1 MAASRYNVN
10 MCEGPLFGKIVRF
23 MLPLAA
29 TYLLQHLF
37 HFADI
42 LVIGR
47 FASHESMA
55 AIGTTGDL
63 NALMLNMIW
72 GVSVGANVVVAQC
85 YGAGDR
91 KALTHAVHSA
101 LALAFLF
108 GTLVFV
114 LGMIFARAMLRGID
128 VPEGVID
135 RATLYWRICFC
146 GTPFMLIYNYSS
158 SVLRALGDTRRP
170 LCLLTIAGIANVA
183 LNLVFVIFFRM
194 DVAGVALATALSQ
207 LMSGILVLRIM
218 VRSTG
223 AERIMPR
230 HIGFYWP
237 QVKRML
243 YIGIPAGLQGAC
255 FSISNVIM
263 QQAINSIGAY
273 AMAGNIASCQLEGL
287 MYVIIIAVYQTAM
300 SFSGQNYGAKCYDR
314 VRRSVLICLG
324 VICSITAVGGWLCLA
339 FGRELLWFI
348 KPDNLVVEQG
358 LERLRFTMSTY
369 FLLGAMDV
377 FTGGLRGI
385 GRSISPLVVMLLG
398 ACVYRIIWIQ
408 TVFPDY
414 RSLGSL
420 LLSYPI
426 SWFLVSAVNGAL
438 FFIVLKR
445 LIERGV
451 TAVPAAGAAK

>member
-10 MCEGPLFGKIVRF
+10 MCEGPLFGKILRF

-55 AIGTTGDL
+55 AIGTTGDI

-101 LALAFLF
+101 LALSFFF
-108 GTLVFV
+108 GTLIFV
-114 LGMIFARAMLRGID
+114 LGMAFARSMLRGID
-128 VPEGVID
+128 VPDSVID
-135 RATLYWRICFC
+135 RAVLYWRICFC

-158 SVLRALGDTRRP
+158 SVLRALGDTKRP
-170 LCLLTIAGIANVA
+170 LCLLTIAGIVNVV
-183 LNLVFVIFFRM
+183 LNLVFVILFRM

-207 LMSGILVLRIM
+207 LMSGLLVLRIM
-218 VRSTG
+218 MRSTG
-223 AERIMPR
+223 AERVVPR

-243 YIGIPAGLQGAC
+243 HIGIPAGLQGAC
-255 FSISNVIM
+255 FSVSNVIM
-263 QQAINSIGAY
+263 QRAINSIGAY
-273 AMAGNIASCQLEGL
+273 AMAGNIVCCQLEGV
-287 MYVIIIAVYQTAM
+287 MYVVSIAVYQTAM
-300 SFSGQNYGAKCYDR
+300 SFSGQNYGAKRYDR
-314 VRRSVLICLG
+314 ARRSVLICLG
-324 VICSITAVGGWLCLA
+324 IISAITVTGGWLCFA

-348 KPDNLVVEQG
+348 KPDELVVDQG

-369 FLLGAMDV
+369 FLLGAMDL

-385 GRSISPLVVMLLG
+385 GRSILPLVVSLLG
-398 ACVYRIIWIQ
+398 ACVYRIIWIW
-408 TVFPDY
+408 TVFPHY

-420 LLSYPI
+420 LVTYPV
-426 SWFLVSAVNGAL
+426 SWFLVSAVNGAM
-438 FFIVLKR
+438 FFIIVKR
-445 LIERGV
+445 LIDRGE
-451 TAVPAAGAAK
+451 TSVPAGALK

>member
-91 KALTHAVHSA
+91 KTLTHAVHSA
-101 LALAFLF
+101 LALSFLF
-108 GTLVFV
+108 GTLILV
-114 LGMIFARAMLRGID
+114 LGMLFARSMLRGID
-128 VPEGVID
+128 VPDEVID
-135 RATLYWRICFC
+135 RAVLYWRICFC

-170 LCLLTIAGIANVA
+170 LCLLTIAGIVNVV
-183 LNLVFVIFFRM
+183 LNLVFVILFRM

-218 VRSTG
+218 MRSTG
-223 AERIMPR
+223 AERIVPR

-255 FSISNVIM
+255 FSVSNVIM
-263 QQAINSIGAY
+263 QRAINSIGAY
-273 AMAGNIASCQLEGL
+273 AMAGNIVCCQLEGV

-300 SFSGQNYGAKCYDR
+300 SFSGQNYGAKRYDR
-314 VRRSVLICLG
+314 ARRSVLICLG
-324 VICSITAVGGWLCLA
+324 IISAITMTGGWLCFA

-348 KPDNLVVEQG
+348 KPDQLVVEQG

-369 FLLGAMDV
+369 FLLGAMDL

-385 GRSISPLVVMLLG
+385 GRSILPLVVSLLG
-398 ACVYRIIWIQ
+398 ACVYRIIWIW
-408 TVFPDY
+408 TVFPRY

-420 LLSYPI
+420 LVTYPV
-426 SWFLVSAVNGAL
+426 SWFLVSAVNGAM
-438 FFIVLKR
+438 FFIIVKR
-445 LIERGV
+445 LIARGE
-451 TAVPAAGAAK
+451 TPAAGVAR